1 MVTENDKTTTQIIN
15 KEEWKQP
22 EITELDIN
30 KTESGDVVDL
40 EVLFLTGPS

>member
-1 MVTENDKTTTQIIN
+1 MATENDKTTRQITH

-30 KTESGDVVDL
+30 KTETGALIDL
-40 EVLFLTGPS
+40 EIAYVSGPS

>member
-1 MVTENDKTTTQIIN
+1 MATENDKTTTQIVQ

-30 KTESGDVVDL
+30 KTETGALIDL
-40 EVLFLTGPS
+40 EVYGLSGPS